1 MSSHEPY
8 SATASVPPLPYF
20 KSCNNVTIST
30 KYAVNSSQLF
40 LQSNS
45 VVTTLCLL
53 DKFCIL
59 HGKISSNL
67 VGMELI
73 FNKWGQSF
81 ETVWLIFILSF
92 VWRDSQALPQNN
104 GCVHGVRAYVLCMRK
119 YIYITLKN

>member
-59 HGKISSNL
+59 HGKISSNC

-73 FNKWGQSF
+73 LNKWGQSPVNF
-81 ETVWLIFILSF
+81 TLSF
-92 VWRDSQALPQNN
+92 KGGDKGGTILR
-104 GCVHGVRAYVLCMRK
+104 LCLR
-119 YIYITLKN
+119 IT